1 MLPQVFS
8 PWGPLWPMASP
19 AWAVSQC
26 DGGHGSEAECE
37 RFLHPCVAEPLYLF
51 GAHPQGIPESFSLS
65 WTECGRTGACQAV
78 HFSSMS
84 MVGNGW
90 IGGRMRANQRVPF
103 ICRES
108 KKGVLP
114 GSGKFGAPDMEIQ
127 RPAIGPAALSRPG
140 PLEFLTH
147 YSLLAECYAGAPHAP
162 VFP

>member
-1 MLPQVFS
+1 
-8 PWGPLWPMASP
+8 
-19 AWAVSQC
+19 
-26 DGGHGSEAECE
+26 
-37 RFLHPCVAEPLYLF
+37 
-51 GAHPQGIPESFSLS
+51 
-65 WTECGRTGACQAV
+65 
-78 HFSSMS
+78 
-84 MVGNGW
+84 
-90 IGGRMRANQRVPF
+90 MRANQRVPF

-162 VFP
+162 VFPSAPESRTVDSSHRRFPPPVANF